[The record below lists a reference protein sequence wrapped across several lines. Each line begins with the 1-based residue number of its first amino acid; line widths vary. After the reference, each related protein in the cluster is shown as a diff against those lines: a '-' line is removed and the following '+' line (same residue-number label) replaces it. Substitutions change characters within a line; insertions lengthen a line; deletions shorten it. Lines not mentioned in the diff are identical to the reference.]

1 MQAPVSRPGQ
11 RRAEEPRGRR
21 TECAA
26 LDQLAEDIRAGESR
40 TLVICGEPG
49 IGKTALLE
57 YPASRVPDCQV
68 LSGAGAESES
78 ELSFDALHQVCS
90 LC

>member
-21 TECAA
+21 AECAA

-40 TLVICGEPG
+40 TLVIYGEPG
-49 IGKTALLE
+49 IGKTAPLIQATLE
-57 YPASRVPDCQV
+57 EAAARGREPR
-68 LSGAGAESES
+68 
-78 ELSFDALHQVCS
+78 
-90 LC
+90 